1 MLPVTNAR
9 IGRWS
14 LLTVAVSALC
24 VVWLLGGWG
33 GPATT
38 QFVSE
43 MAFATL
49 GVFAAL
55 AAAQSARL
63 AAGRRRTA
71 LLCLTAGL
79 AGWVFAD
86 LYLAYHRL
94 VLSVWVPFPSPADVG
109 YIVLPAMVCL
119 TLLLL
124 PVRQPGQ
131 SSIRMVLDGVIVAGS
146 VLLTAWVLVLRD
158 LFAAADIS
166 APAFAVSLAY
176 PLLDLITV
184 TVAILVLAR
193 ARADQR
199 AVITLLLAGIGFM
212 AASNNV
218 LFHVMANGGYTR
230 GDRLDIGWVL
240 ALTCF
245 ALAAVAACRTP
256 SAEPVAAEIPAGYSA
271 WLPYI
276 PLLLSGVVCT
286 SFLIDADT
294 ALVMTLAVGLVIAVL
309 ARQFLVVAENRELL
323 VQVSNQAVRDP
334 LTGLANRILFHDR
347 LAHAVG
353 MRLRDPRPLAVL
365 SLDLDH
371 FKLVNDS
378 LGHPAGDLLLR
389 DAAERISLCVR
400 SGDTVARLGGD
411 EFAVLIEGGPEK
423 PQAVAQC
430 VVEAFDEPFLID
442 GFEVIVR
449 PSVGLAIANGPDDS
463 ADALLKQADVAMYSA
478 KRARTSAVHI
488 FDPHMHLIDL
498 EELGLPGAP
507 NGVSRNADA
516 AAMRLLGQLRRA
528 LERRELA
535 LVYQP
540 KFDLRTGRIIG
551 VEALVRWHHP
561 DRGTLGPDHFL
572 PLVRQNGLMEPLTGL
587 VIDQA
592 LTDANIW
599 RARGFTIPVAVNLA
613 APSLDDLDLP
623 RRLTQLLAS
632 HDLPPELITVEITE
646 DLVLSDI
653 ARTKL
658 VLDQLRELG
667 IRVSIDDFGSAYSAL
682 YYLRELPIDELKLD
696 RLFVAPIV
704 TRPRAAAIVKSVIEL
719 ARTLGVTT
727 VAEGVE
733 NSETALLLEQ
743 YGCDA
748 AQGFHFSPPLDA
760 RAVMDLMSSSTTD
773 GAATPDSAGSRRA
786 GPAVADREPTPFG

>member
-1 MLPVTNAR
+1 MTHVR
-9 IGRWS
+9 IRRWS
-14 LLTVAVSALC
+14 LLAVAVGALC
-24 VVWLLGGWG
+24 TVWLLGGWG

-43 MAFATL
+43 VAFATL
-49 GVFAAL
+49 GVFATL
-55 AAAQSARL
+55 AAAHAARL

-71 LLCLTAGL
+71 LSCLTVGL
-79 AGWVFAD
+79 AMWVLAD

-94 VLSVWVPFPSPADVG
+94 VLAEWVPFPSPADLG
-109 YIVLPAMVCL
+109 YIALPAMVCV
-119 TLLLL
+119 TLALL
-124 PVRQPGQ
+124 PVRQAGQ
-131 SSIRMVLDGVIVAGS
+131 SSIRTVLDGVIVAGS
-146 VLLTAWVLVLRD
+146 VLLMAWVLVLRT
-158 LFAAADIS
+158 LFDTADIS
-166 APAFAVSLAY
+166 APAFVASLAY

-184 TVAILVLAR
+184 TVAVLVLAR
-193 ARADQR
+193 ARAGQR
-199 AVITLLLAGIGFM
+199 STIALLLAGVGFM
-212 AASNNV
+212 GASNNV
-218 LFHVMANGGYTR
+218 LFHMMANGEYAR
-230 GDRLDIGWVL
+230 GDRLDAGWVL

-245 ALAAVAACRTP
+245 TLAGLAACRTP
-256 SAEPVAAEIPAGYSA
+256 ATEPAAPEIPAGYSA
-271 WLPYI
+271 WLAYI
-276 PLLLSGVVCT
+276 PLVLSGVIGTISLV
-286 SFLIDADT
+286 DADS
-294 ALVMTLAVGLVIAVL
+294 ALTLALAVGLVVTVL

-353 MRLRDPRPLAVL
+353 MQLRDPRPLAVL

-378 LGHPAGDLLLR
+378 LGHPAGDDLLR
-389 DAAERISLCVR
+389 EAAERISSCVR

-411 EFAVLIEGGPEK
+411 EFAVLIEGGPEN

-430 VVEAFDEPFLID
+430 VVEAFDDPFVID

-449 PSVGLAIANGPDDS
+449 PSVGLAIANGADDS
-463 ADALLKQADVAMYSA
+463 AETLLKQADVAMYSA
-478 KRARTSAVHI
+478 KRARTSAVHV
-488 FDPHMHLIDL
+488 FDPHMHLIDI
-498 EELGLPGAP
+498 EELDLPWAP

-528 LERRELA
+528 LERRELT

-540 KFDLRTGRIIG
+540 KFDLRTSRIIG
-551 VEALVRWHHP
+551 VEALVRWPHP
-561 DRGTLGPDHFL
+561 DRGVLGPDHFL

-592 LTDANIW
+592 LADAKAW
-599 RARGFTIPVAVNLA
+599 RAAGFTVPVAVNLA
-613 APSLDDLDLP
+613 APSVDDLDLP
-623 RRLTQLLAS
+623 RRLAQLLAS
-632 HDLPPELITVEITE
+632 YGLPPELITVEITE
-646 DLVLSDI
+646 DLMLSDI
-653 ARTKL
+653 AHTKL

-682 YYLRELPIDELKLD
+682 YYLRELPIDEVKLD

-704 TRPRAAAIVKSVIEL
+704 TRPRAAAIVKSVIDL

-733 NSETALLLEQ
+733 DAETALLLAQ

-748 AQGFHFSPPLDA
+748 AQGFHYSPPLDA
-760 RAVMDLMSSSTTD
+760 RALLDLVSSATEDDPQPLPTENP
-773 GAATPDSAGSRRA
+773 GTAALRY
-786 GPAVADREPTPFG
+786 